1 MKRLSRLFGALAAL
15 AVVAAIV
22 TGSALAAGNAAAKA
36 TGDIWF
42 VNPYSGNAPAH
53 FVFNALGGSTVKGNV
68 SYDDPSGSYTGK
80 ITAVT
85 VAGEQATFTAQ
96 VTSSTLPGVS
106 AGSRYTWTVTD
117 VGEPGAGNDYFVG
130 VGDGFTTPPLTVTAG
145 NIQVQS

>member
-1 MKRLSRLFGALAAL
+1 MKHLLRLYGAVAAL

-22 TGSALAAGNAAAKA
+22 AGGALAAGNAAPKA

-53 FVFNALGGSTVKGNV
+53 FVFNALGGSTAKGNV

-80 ITAVT
+80 VTSVT
-85 VAGEQATFTAQ
+85 VAGNQATFTAQ

-106 AGSRYTWTVTD
+106 VGSSYTWTVTD
-117 VGEPGAGNDYFVG
+117 VSEPGVGNDYFVG
-130 VGDGFTTPPLTVTAG
+130 VGNGFTTPPLTVTAG

>member
-1 MKRLSRLFGALAAL
+1 MTRLFRLFGALAAL
-15 AVVAAIV
+15 AAIAAIV
-22 TGSALAAGNAAAKA
+22 AGSAFAAGNAAPKA

-53 FVFNALGGSTVKGNV
+53 FVFNALSGATAKGNV

-80 ITAVT
+80 VTGVT
-85 VAGEQATFTAQ
+85 VTGNQATFTAQ

-106 AGSRYTWTVTD
+106 VGSSYTWTVTD
-117 VGEPGAGNDYFVG
+117 VGEPGVGNDYFVG
-130 VGDGFTTPPLTVTAG
+130 VGDGFTTPPLYVTAG